1 MGHSRTLFDLFVFS
15 LQLTVKKVL
24 YKSLSMMDL
33 NRGPLVSE
41 ATTLPTERQPLPK
54 CLGSVCSCA
63 LTYLGETQNLWCN
76 KNNGI

>member
-1 MGHSRTLFDLFVFS
+1 
-15 LQLTVKKVL
+15 
-24 YKSLSMMDL
+24 MDL